1 MVNAEQEPR
10 ADRLPDESHGLA
22 GAVADPAVSGPSG
35 ASSTDLSQPSDAEM
49 PDPIEVLT
57 ARMNS
62 MREWAAQT
70 QSQIKGMASGLQV
83 LDERTS
89 QIGTLQ
95 ECLDAIASQVAEF
108 HHSDPRDV
116 VDGAIG
122 YHPTPEQQAQ
132 LFAALAEWQQGAATL
147 DKGQVA
153 SIKTRAG
160 DEVSYRYADIA
171 SASVIARSAGA
182 VGLSHFH
189 REIVIHGQSFIR
201 TYLLHKAGGWVS
213 CDVPLLVKENTLISS
228 LQQWASACTM
238 ARRYGL
244 FMVFGIAAAE
254 DDDDGASAGQRAR
267 NGAAPAGA
275 TQGAGPRQ
283 SPRPATATR

>member
-10 ADRLPDESHGLA
+10 ADRRPDGPPRA
-22 GAVADPAVSGPSG
+22 VGAAPDSAVSEPAGSQAELSSPS
-35 ASSTDLSQPSDAEM
+35 TEAET
-49 PDPIEVLT
+49 PDQVEVLAT
-57 ARMNS
+57 RMDA

-147 DKGQVA
+147 EKGQVA
-153 SIKTRAG
+153 SIKTRSG

-171 SASVIARSAGA
+171 AVSLIARSAGTH
-182 VGLSHFH
+182 GLSHFH

-283 SPRPATATR
+283 ATRPATATR